1 MIGNDSEYTKM
12 FEVESQHWWYKIL
25 HLQCLRRIQNHFT
38 SKNINIVDAGCGT
51 GGLINYLNQNG
62 YNNISGIDVSTKAI
76 EFCKLR
82 GVNVQERNILDV
94 DKVYKPNSLD
104 VIFCNDVIYFLKTK
118 QRVELLNKF
127 YLLLKCNG
135 VLIMNLPSLKI
146 FKGSHDVAV
155 GINDRFT
162 RSSVESLVNQTNFFM
177 TNFRYWPFILS
188 PIIFVIRFAQT
199 IQLNLMEQNDITSD
213 LSTPIRFINTIL
225 FNLIKVELEV
235 SKSYPWGSSSLVTL
249 SKK

>member
-25 HLQCLRRIQNHFT
+25 HLQCLHQIQDHFI
-38 SKNINIVDAGCGT
+38 SKNIDIVDAGCGT

-62 YNNISGIDVSTKAI
+62 YKNISGIDISPKAI

-82 GVNVQERNILDV
+82 GLDVHKRNILDI
-94 DKVYKPNSLD
+94 DKIYKPNSLD
-104 VIFCNDVIYFLKTK
+104 VILCNDVIYFLKIR
-118 QRVELLNKF
+118 QQVALLDKF
-127 YLLLKCNG
+127 HLLLKRNG

-162 RSSVESLVNQTNFFM
+162 KSSIKSLVNQTNFLM
-177 TNFRYWPFILS
+177 NNIRYWPFVIS
-188 PIIFVIRFAQT
+188 PIIFVIRFAQSIKLRLT
-199 IQLNLMEQNDITSD
+199 KQSDITSD
-213 LSTPIRFINTIL
+213 LSPPIRFINTIL

-235 SKSYPWGSSSLVTL
+235 SKNYPWGSSSLVTL